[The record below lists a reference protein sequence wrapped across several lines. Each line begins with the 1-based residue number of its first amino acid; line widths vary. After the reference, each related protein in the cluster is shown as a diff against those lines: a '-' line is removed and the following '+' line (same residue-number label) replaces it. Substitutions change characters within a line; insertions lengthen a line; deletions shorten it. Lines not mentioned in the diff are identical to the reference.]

1 MKLNKIIAAMLAVMM
16 VGTTASV
23 AVSAADPE
31 SANPYEAQAAAYD
44 AQAYAGNDLG
54 AVYTPEKTTFKLWS
68 PSAQSVKA

>member
-31 SANPYEAQAAAYD
+31 SANPYEAQAAAYKQYYD
-44 AQAYAGNDLG
+44 MMN
-54 AVYTPEKTTFKLWS
+54 PK
-68 PSAQSVKA
+68 